1 MTGHEFTLADRIAK
15 IQSINNLYDLEN
27 NAYVS
32 FSGGKDSTV
41 LHYLI
46 DEALPGNKIPRV
58 FINTGIEYKLI
69 LKFVKEMASK
79 DSRFV
84 IWTVGKNIKETLNKV
99 GYPFKN
105 KEHSQKLYEWKRG
118 NRNKSLLKY
127 FREEPDGFNPCPKIL
142 MYQKEPEFK
151 LNVSHRCCIEF
162 KKKPAK
168 EYMKQSGRYI
178 TLTGMMKAEGG
189 QRTTLNCIV
198 TDKEG
203 KLKKFHPMA
212 IVSTE
217 WENWYI
223 NHKSIQLADLY
234 YPPYNFTRSGCL
246 MCPFSLDLQGQLD
259 TLGQLMPEEKKRAEW
274 LWKDIYDEYRRIG
287 YRLRKE
293 DKEQPSL
300 FD

>member
-1 MTGHEFTLADRIAK
+1 MTEHEFTLADRIAK
-15 IQSINNLYDLEN
+15 IKSINNLYDLEN

-32 FSGGKDSTV
+32 FSGGRDSTV

-69 LKFVKEMASK
+69 LQFVKDMAAK
-79 DSRFV
+79 DDRFI
-84 IWTVGKNIKETLNKV
+84 IWTVGKNIKETLQRV

-118 NRNKSLLKY
+118 NHNKSLLKY
-127 FREEPDGFNPCPKIL
+127 FREEPDGFNPCPKKL
-142 MYQKEPEFK
+142 MYQIKDDFK
-151 LNVSHRCCIEF
+151 LNISHYCCYEF

-212 IVSTE
+212 IVSNE

-223 NHKSIQLADLY
+223 NHKSIQLAL
-234 YPPYNFTRSGCL
+234 
-246 MCPFSLDLQGQLD
+246 
-259 TLGQLMPEEKKRAEW
+259 
-274 LWKDIYDEYRRIG
+274 
-287 YRLRKE
+287 
-293 DKEQPSL
+293 
-300 FD
+300 